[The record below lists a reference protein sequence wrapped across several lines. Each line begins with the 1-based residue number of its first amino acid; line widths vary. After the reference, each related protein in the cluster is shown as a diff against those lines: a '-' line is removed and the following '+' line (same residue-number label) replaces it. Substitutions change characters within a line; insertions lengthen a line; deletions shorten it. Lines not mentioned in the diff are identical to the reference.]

1 MEVVV
6 TPTKVLVT
14 GADGFIGR
22 ALCADLAQ
30 RGVAYVAAVRGD
42 ADYDGSDPTRR
53 ALGDFA
59 AADWKQALDGVDAIV
74 HLAGRAHVTGRD
86 HDPTP
91 HIVANVHVTRRL
103 LDAARHAR
111 VRRFVFASTVKVY
124 GETTQPGRP
133 FRAGDPARPR
143 DAYARSKAE
152 AENVVWEACRDGDME
167 GVVLRLPLVY
177 GAGVKG
183 NFALLIEAVAA
194 ERRLPFAGVDNRR
207 SLLYVGNAVSA
218 IAAALEVPALAGQT
232 LPVAD
237 ARPVSTPHLI
247 RIIAS
252 ALGVD
257 ARLSRMP
264 TSVLR
269 AGAALMGRRGASS
282 RLLGSLEVDAARFS
296 ELARWT
302 PSVSVIEGIAAT
314 IAWWR
319 TRHVL

>member
-1 MEVVV
+1 MVV
-6 TPTKVLVT
+6 TASKVLVT
-14 GADGFIGR
+14 GAGGFIGR
-22 ALCADLAQ
+22 ALCADLAR
-30 RGVAYVAAVRGD
+30 RGVAHVAAVRGGGD
-42 ADYDGSDPTRR
+42 ESDPARR

-59 AADWKQALDGVDAIV
+59 AADWEHALDGVDTIV

-103 LDAARHAR
+103 LDAARRAR
-111 VRRFVFASTVKVY
+111 VRRVVFASTVKVY
-124 GETTQPGRP
+124 GETTRPGRP
-133 FRAGDPARPR
+133 FRAGDAAQPR

-152 AENVVWEACRDGDME
+152 AENLVWQACRDGDME
-167 GVVLRLPLVY
+167 GVVLRWPLVY
-177 GAGVKG
+177 GEGVKG
-183 NFALLIEAVAA
+183 NFALLIEAVAG

-207 SLLYVGNAVSA
+207 SLLYVGNAVTA

-237 ARPVSTPHLI
+237 ARPVSTPELI
-247 RIIAS
+247 LKIAA
-252 ALGVD
+252 ALGVE

-282 RLLGSLEVDAARFS
+282 RLLGSLEIDASRFA

-302 PSVSVIEGIAAT
+302 PSVGVDEGIAAT

-319 TRHVL
+319 ARHVL